1 MPAALHCTKFV
12 FCCVSCA
19 HLVSFGYVYIC
30 DGAIMYVLCC
40 IYLYMNVWC
49 IHTYTCVAS
58 DSHSGLEGDQM
69 VEEIVIIVQWE

>member
-1 MPAALHCTKFV
+1 M
-12 FCCVSCA
+12 
-19 HLVSFGYVYIC
+19 SFGYVYIC
-30 DGAIMYVLCC
+30 DGAIMYVLYCM
-40 IYLYMNVWC
+40 YLYMNVWC